1 MCRPAVEAGEKLGFL
16 PGDLQTKV
24 DPYLRPLYDALDE
37 LLGPETVS
45 RFMEN
50 RTIEIAPLA
59 YMRGRTLKSCCLIA
73 DECQNMSLSQHLMIL
88 TRLGEGSRMV
98 LTGDVTQIDLPT
110 PADSGLERCA
120 EILTDLEGISV
131 VRLGG
136 ADVVRHRLVGQIV
149 KAFEKNRPTP
159 AKEPPAPKK
168 RRRK

>member
-1 MCRPAVEAGEKLGFL
+1 
-16 PGDLQTKV
+16 
-24 DPYLRPLYDALDE
+24 
-37 LLGPETVS
+37 
-45 RFMEN
+45 
-50 RTIEIAPLA
+50 
-59 YMRGRTLKSCCLIA
+59 MRGRTLKSCCLIA

-120 EILTDLEGISV
+120 EILEDLEGISV

-159 AKEPPAPKK
+159 AKEPSTPRK
-168 RRRK
+168 RKRK

>member
-1 MCRPAVEAGEKLGFL
+1 
-16 PGDLQTKV
+16 
-24 DPYLRPLYDALDE
+24 
-37 LLGPETVS
+37 
-45 RFMEN
+45 
-50 RTIEIAPLA
+50 
-59 YMRGRTLKSCCLIA
+59 
-73 DECQNMSLSQHLMIL
+73 MSLSQHLMIL

-149 KAFEKNRPTP
+149 KAFEKSRPAPAP
-159 AKEPPAPKK
+159 AKEPAPPRK